1 MQLNRRRALQ
11 LAGGTALA
19 ALLPNP
25 AFTKAKS
32 QKVLILGGT
41 GFIGPYFV
49 EVLAANGHT
58 VTLFNRGKNVPV
70 ARAGVE
76 RLLGDRNGQIDA
88 LKGKEWDAVIDNSGY
103 TPRQV
108 KLTADLLKGH
118 VGQYIFISSVAA
130 YADFSKPGID
140 EDHQLA
146 TLADPS
152 VEEVTGKTYGALK
165 ALCEQAVEGAYGK
178 QATIIRPTYI
188 AGPGDYTDRF
198 TYWPL
203 RVSKGGE
210 MVAPGSP
217 GDPFQFID
225 VRDLADFM
233 RLVVEER
240 ITGRFNLCS
249 PPRSVTMG
257 SLLEECKRVTHANTK
272 FTWASAE
279 FLEAQGLIERDLFK
293 PAPMPLWHSPAS
305 EGAGLAQMS
314 SARAV
319 KSGLKFRLLETTI
332 RDTLAWQKQRPA
344 EQQTLRVGLKPEQ
357 EAELLQK
364 LRA

>member
-1 MQLNRRRALQ
+1 MQLKRRDALK
-11 LAGGTALA
+11 LFGGATLA
-19 ALLPNP
+19 AVMSP
-25 AFTKAKS
+25 AFAAAKP
-32 QKVLILGGT
+32 QKILILGGT
-41 GFIGPYFV
+41 GFIGPHFV
-49 EVLAANGHT
+49 SVLTAGGHKL
-58 VTLFNRGKNVPV
+58 TLFNRGKSD
-70 ARAGVE
+70 VE
-76 RLLGDRNGQIDA
+76 ADPGIEQLLGDRNGEISS
-88 LKGKEWDAVIDNSGY
+88 LKGRQWDVVIDNSAY

-108 KLTADLLKGH
+108 KLTADLLKTN
-118 VGQYIFISSVAA
+118 VKQYIFISSVAA
-130 YADFSKPGID
+130 YADFSKAGID
-140 EDHQLA
+140 EDDKLA
-146 TLADPS
+146 TLADPTT
-152 VEEVTGKTYGALK
+152 EEVTGQSYGALK
-165 ALCEQAVEGAYGK
+165 ALCEQVVEGVYNE

-210 MVAPGSP
+210 MVAPGTPS
-217 GDPFQFID
+217 DPFQFID

-233 RLVVEER
+233 RLAAEKH
-240 ITGRFNLCS
+240 ITGRFNLCN

-257 SLLEECKRVTHANTK
+257 SLLDSSKRVTRADTR

-293 PAPMPLWHSPAS
+293 PAAMPLWHSPAS
-305 EGAGLAQMS
+305 AAAGMALMS
-314 SARAV
+314 PARAV
-319 KSGLKFRLLETTI
+319 KKGLRFRSLETTI

-344 EQQTLRVGLKPEQ
+344 EQQTFRVGLKPEQ